1 VSVRSIRI
9 VAPPRIHLCLISMH
23 EGAPRING
31 GIGFAI
37 DGPEA
42 RVDIAP
48 SNDLQLNDTRPSPM
62 PASEVDQ
69 FGSLLK
75 AFCSERKMDRMAQID
90 IAGDIR
96 THFGMG
102 SGTSLRLAAIEG
114 LALLNGLRLTRTE
127 IISASKRGGTSGV
140 GINSY
145 FGGGLICDLGRPSN
159 GGDFS
164 PSSTARADHPPL
176 ALSTITL
183 PEWPILL
190 CVPRRIS
197 PKTQS
202 EEIEFFRRTTPLPE
216 TASFEASYLALF
228 GVYAASAEGDYPAFC
243 RSVNDIQHTAWKQ
256 AERSEYGEPLAA
268 ICEALRVGGADCV
281 GMSSLGPMIFCFA
294 SHEKLSKL
302 EQIAA
307 DYQCDTFRTAPA
319 NRGRQVSVDHA

>member
-1 VSVRSIRI
+1 MSVRSIRI

-37 DGPEA
+37 NGPEA

-48 SNDLQLNDTRPSPM
+48 SNNLLLNDTRPSPM

-75 AFCSERKMDRMAQID
+75 TFCSERQMGRMAQID
-90 IAGDIR
+90 IGGDIR

-114 LALLNGLRLTRTE
+114 LALLNGLRLTRAE
-127 IISASKRGGTSGV
+127 IVSASKRGGTSGV

-145 FGGGLICDLGRPSN
+145 FEGGLVCDLGRPSN
-159 GGDFS
+159 GDDFS
-164 PSSTARADHPPL
+164 PSSKARADQPPL
-176 ALSTITL
+176 ALPTIIL

-190 CVPRRIS
+190 CIPRRIS

-202 EEIEFFRRTTPLPE
+202 EEIEFFRRTTPLPD

-228 GVYAASAEGDYPAFC
+228 GIYAASAEGDYPTFC
-243 RSVNDIQHTAWKQ
+243 RSVNDIQHTEWKQ
-256 AERSEYGEPLAA
+256 AERSEYGKPLAA

-294 SHEKLSKL
+294 TREKLSTL

-307 DYQCDTFRTAPA
+307 DYQCDTFRTTPA
-319 NRGRQVSVDHA
+319 NRGRQVSVNHA